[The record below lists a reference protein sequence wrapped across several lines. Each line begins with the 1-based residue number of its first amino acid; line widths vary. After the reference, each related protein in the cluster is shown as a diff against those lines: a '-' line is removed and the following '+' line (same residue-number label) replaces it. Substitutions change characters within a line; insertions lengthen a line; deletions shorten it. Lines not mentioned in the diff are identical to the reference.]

1 MTFITTPFY
10 ICKTGFERAAKKLFD
25 LALKSKENGDYWP
38 IWGTC
43 LGFELVVF
51 LAMNE
56 THSLTRCS
64 SMQQPLPLEATPEF
78 SRSNIG
84 KAIPNDVYLTLTTM
98 NSTINFHNWCL
109 SPTNFSYFEMD
120 KFWDV
125 LATNQDY
132 NGFEF
137 ISLLEAKDYPIWGS
151 QFHPEKHAYEW
162 TLHYPKIPHD
172 LKSIH
177 AGAFFAEF
185 FVEETRKNGHTFRDR
200 QSEESHLIY
209 NFNPSFTGNVKIDS
223 TFVQAYYF

>member
-1 MTFITTPFY
+1 
-10 ICKTGFERAAKKLFD
+10 
-25 LALKSKENGDYWP
+25 
-38 IWGTC
+38 
-43 LGFELVVF
+43 
-51 LAMNE
+51 
-56 THSLTRCS
+56 
-64 SMQQPLPLEATPEF
+64 MQQAIPLEVTSKFSSSKNGRNVPTDVHATLITKD
-78 SRSNIG
+78 S
-84 KAIPNDVYLTLTTM
+84 TM
-98 NSTINFHNWCL
+98 NFHNWCL
-109 SPTNFSYFEMD
+109 SPSNFSNFKMNEFWNVLSTNHD
-120 KFWDV
+120 K
-125 LATNQDY
+125 

-185 FVEETRKNGHTFRDR
+185 FVEETRKNGHTFSDR